1 MSRII
6 LLDSGPLGL
15 ITNPSASEENREC
28 NAWIQTRL
36 REGDRVMVPAISD
49 YEIRRELLRA
59 EKTKG
64 LARLDGLKSV
74 VGYIPLTSEA
84 LLQAAEFWA
93 EARRTG
99 KPTAPDSALAG
110 DVILCAQAAEITR
123 LGHEAVIAT
132 TNVKHLEL
140 FADARLLREIS

>member
-59 EKTKG
+59 EKAKG
-64 LARLDGLKSV
+64 LARLDGLKNV
-74 VGYIPLTSEA
+74 IGYIPLSSEA

-93 EARRTG
+93 EARRSG
-99 KPTAPDSALAG
+99 KPTAADSALDA
-110 DVILCAQAAEITR
+110 DVILCAQAAELTR
-123 LGHEAVIAT
+123 LGHETVIAT
-132 TNVKHLEL
+132 TNVKHLEI
-140 FADARLLREIS
+140 FADARLWREIG

>member
-28 NAWIQTRL
+28 NVWIQTRL

-59 EKTKG
+59 GKTKG

-93 EARRTG
+93 QARRSG
-99 KPTAPDSALAG
+99 KPTASDSALDG

-123 LGHEAVIAT
+123 LGHETVIAT
-132 TNVKHLEL
+132 TNVKHLEI
-140 FADARLLREIS
+140 FADARLWREIS

>member
-49 YEIRRELLRA
+49 YEVRRELLRA

-64 LARLDGLKSV
+64 IARLDGLKNV
-74 VGYIPLTSEA
+74 IGYIPLTSEA
-84 LLQAAEFWA
+84 FLQAAEFWA
-93 EARRTG
+93 VARRSG
-99 KPTAPDSALAG
+99 RPTAADSALDG
-110 DVILCAQAAEITR
+110 DVILCAQAAELTR
-123 LGHEAVIAT
+123 LGHETVIAT
-132 TNVKHLEL
+132 TNVKHLEI
-140 FADARLLREIS
+140 FADARIWREIS

>member
-1 MSRII
+1 MTRII

-74 VGYIPLTSEA
+74 IGYIPLTSEA
-84 LLQAAEFWA
+84 LLRAAKFWA
-93 EARRTG
+93 EARRAGRT
-99 KPTAPDSALAG
+99 TAADSALDG
-110 DVILCAQAAEITR
+110 DVILCGQAAEITR
-123 LGHEAVIAT
+123 VGHETVIAT

-140 FADARLLREIS
+140 FADARLWREIN

>member
-74 VGYIPLTSEA
+74 VGFIPLTSEA

-93 EARRTG
+93 AARRSG
-99 KPTAPDSALAG
+99 KPTAADSALDG
-110 DVILCAQAAEITR
+110 DVILCAQAAELTR
-123 LGHEAVIAT
+123 LGHETVIAT
-132 TNVKHLEL
+132 TNVKHLEA
-140 FADARLLREIS
+140 FSHARLWREIS

>member
-15 ITNPSASEENREC
+15 ITNPSASGENREC
-28 NAWIQTRL
+28 SAWIQTRL
-36 REGDRVMVPAISD
+36 REGDRVLVPAISD

-74 VGYIPLTSEA
+74 VGFIPLTPEA

-93 EARRTG
+93 AARRAG
-99 KPTAPDSALAG
+99 KPTAADSALNG
-110 DVILCAQAAEITR
+110 DVILCAQAAELTR
-123 LGHEAVIAT
+123 LGYDAVIAT
-132 TNVKHLEL
+132 TNVKHLEI
-140 FADARLLREIS
+140 FADARLWREIG

>member
-49 YEIRRELLRA
+49 YEVRR
-59 EKTKG
+59 
-64 LARLDGLKSV
+64 V
-74 VGYIPLTSEA
+74 VAGRENKRSRPTG
-84 LLQAAEFWA
+84 WA
-93 EARRTG
+93 
-99 KPTAPDSALAG
+99 
-110 DVILCAQAAEITR
+110 Q
-123 LGHEAVIAT
+123 
-132 TNVKHLEL
+132 
-140 FADARLLREIS
+140 

>member
-28 NAWIQTRL
+28 NVWIQTRL

-74 VGYIPLTSEA
+74 VGYVPLTSEA
-84 LLQAAEFWA
+84 LFRAAEFWA
-93 EARRTG
+93 EARRLG
-99 KPTAPDSALAG
+99 KPTAADSALDG
-110 DVILCAQAAEITR
+110 DVILCAQAAELTR
-123 LGHEAVIAT
+123 LGHETVIAT

-140 FADARLLREIS
+140 FADARLWQEIS